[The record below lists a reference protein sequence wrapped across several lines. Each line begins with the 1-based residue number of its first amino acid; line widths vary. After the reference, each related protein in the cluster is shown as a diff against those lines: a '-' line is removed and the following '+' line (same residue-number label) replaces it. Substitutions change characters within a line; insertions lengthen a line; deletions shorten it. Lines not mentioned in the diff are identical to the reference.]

1 MNKVKVF
8 KPEAT
13 DLYQRHLRSVTKR
26 EGKGYV
32 WLSWIFSR
40 LPHFC
45 QGKFCDRSH
54 TLHYTV
60 QTKKL
65 NDAWK
70 LKLLTFNLVAIETS
84 SGLQKC
90 WREYFLI
97 SFICLTKVFVQLFLF
112 RVKKRKATISTQ
124 FKVELGVYVQDHFEP
139 IFNQFRIGTF
149 ECSLWMRSEYKKVPA
164 LACFHHRFCAARRQ
178 NVEVQTPPWMYF

>member
-32 WLSWIFSR
+32 WLSWIVSR

-54 TLHYTV
+54 IQHYTV
-60 QTKKL
+60 ETKKL

-70 LKLLTFNLVAIETS
+70 LKLLTFCLVAIETS
-84 SGLQKC
+84 SDLQKC

-124 FKVELGVYVQDHFEP
+124 FKVELGVYVQDHFQSMIP
-139 IFNQFRIGTF
+139 GFFKLIIFKIGTF
-149 ECSLWMRSEYKKVPA
+149 ECSL
-164 LACFHHRFCAARRQ
+164 
-178 NVEVQTPPWMYF
+178 

>member
-13 DLYQRHLRSVTKR
+13 DLYQRHLRSGTKR
-26 EGKGYV
+26 EGKGYD

-45 QGKFCDRSH
+45 QGKFCDRSRIQ
-54 TLHYTV
+54 HYTV

-70 LKLLTFNLVAIETS
+70 LKLLTFCLVAIETP
-84 SGLQKC
+84 SGRQK
-90 WREYFLI
+90 Y
-97 SFICLTKVFVQLFLF
+97 
-112 RVKKRKATISTQ
+112 
-124 FKVELGVYVQDHFEP
+124 
-139 IFNQFRIGTF
+139 
-149 ECSLWMRSEYKKVPA
+149 
-164 LACFHHRFCAARRQ
+164 
-178 NVEVQTPPWMYF
+178 